1 MVWSSVRK
9 AGGGGGFRRPPSHGY
24 GEGGIADLDE
34 TEHRK
39 YCSAGSLQ
47 RFWTRFR
54 GFVVTSFASHTVTWL
69 FPLVT
74 GQSLLR
80 VERNLSLNHI
90 LTFNNLLFLNTPRL
104 SMHSAAARVPHIS
117 PPNVLASQLEMN
129 TQSGKTMT

>member
-1 MVWSSVRK
+1 M
-9 AGGGGGFRRPPSHGY
+9 GGFRRPPSRGY
-24 GEGGIADLDE
+24 GEGGIVDLDE
-34 TEHRK
+34 TEHLK
-39 YCSAGSLQ
+39 YCSAGSLR

-54 GFVVTSFASHTVTWL
+54 GFFVASHTVTSL